1 MTEQQ
6 IEQALIEKLGELKY
20 SYRPDIRDRAALEA
34 NFRQHF
40 EALNRV
46 NLTDSEFAR
55 LLDSIVTPDVFAA
68 AKHLREK
75 NSFERDDGTPLY
87 YTLVNIK
94 DWCKNNFEVIN
105 QLRIS
110 TDYSHHRFDVILL
123 INGVPVVQIELK
135 TLQISPR
142 KAMQQIVDYKHDP
155 GNGYTKTLLCFL
167 QLFIVSNR
175 SDTWYFANNNS
186 RHFSFNA
193 DERFLPLYQ
202 FASEDN
208 KKITH
213 LDSFADAFLA
223 KCTLGQMISRYMVL
237 VASEQKLLMMRPYQI
252 YAVKAIVECIHQ
264 HCGNG
269 FIWHTTGSGKTLTSF
284 KASTLLKDNPD
295 IDKCLFVVDRKDL
308 DRQTREEFNKFQ
320 EGCVE
325 ENTNTETLVR
335 RLLSDDYADKV
346 IVTTI
351 QKLGLALDG
360 TNKRNFK
367 ERLEPLRNQRM
378 VFIFDECHRSQFG
391 ENHKAIKEFFPNAQ
405 LFGFTGTPIFDKNA
419 SAQQIEGQQASYKT
433 TADIFQQQLHAYTI
447 THAIEDHNVLR
458 FHVDYYKPE
467 GNRPTP
473 SGHPSRG

>member
-1 MTEQQ
+1 MSATESR
-6 IEQALIEKLGELKY
+6 IEQDLIAKLADLKY
-20 SYRPDIRDRAALEA
+20 TLRTDIRDRAALEK
-34 NFRQHF
+34 NFREKF
-40 EALNRV
+40 EDLNRIH
-46 NLTDSEFAR
+46 LTDSEFQR
-55 LLDSIVTPDVFAA
+55 LLDSVITPDVYNAA
-68 AKHLREK
+68 QTLRNI
-75 NSFERDDGTPLY
+75 NSFERDDGTPFN

-94 DWCKNNFEVIN
+94 DWCKNHFEVVN
-105 QLRIS
+105 QLRIN
-110 TDYSHHRFDVILL
+110 TDYSHHRYDVMLL
-123 INGVPVVQIELK
+123 INGVPVVQVELK
-135 TLQISPR
+135 TLAVSPR
-142 KAMQQIVDYKHDP
+142 RAMQQIVDYKSDP
-155 GNGYTKTLLCFL
+155 GNGYGKTLLCFI

-175 SDTWYFANNNS
+175 TDTWYFANNNS

-193 DERFLPLYQ
+193 DERFLPVYQ

-213 LDSFADAFLA
+213 LDSFAEKFLA

-252 YAVKAIVECIHQ
+252 YAVKAIVDCIHQ
-264 HCGNG
+264 NCGNG
-269 FIWHTTGSGKTLTSF
+269 YIWHTTGSGKTLTSF

-308 DRQTREEFNKFQ
+308 DRQTREEFNRFQ

-360 TNKRNFK
+360 NNKRNYK

-405 LFGFTGTPIFDKNA
+405 LFGFTGTPIFE
-419 SAQQIEGQQASYKT
+419 QIGRA
-433 TADIFQQQLHAYTI
+433 
-447 THAIEDHNVLR
+447 
-458 FHVDYYKPE
+458 HV
-467 GNRPTP
+467 
-473 SGHPSRG
+473 